1 MHLPLATFITRTR
14 HFWIRSWCKVIWLSR
29 ETANPDPTY
38 DTSVA
43 VNTTAWS
50 TKGKETQRT
59 TTVFYEDSAQTAH
72 WSKWRDYKT
81 MGHWLHQIH
90 IVIGYIGYLY
100 IRLYVIGPQWTNDTS
115 NIASWW
121 TVMMKPSHSAY
132 PDLFKWYIWI
142 TQNNRN
148 ILDRKIYIH
157 KHKNIQKRTK
167 TNIQNILNKTTTKYL
182 VIQLVHFKD
191 RKLWD

>member
-1 MHLPLATFITRTR
+1 MDILRSAYSDIFFHSWTHRYTGAHSQRR
-14 HFWIRSWCKVIWLSR
+14 HMQCTCHFYNTNTFWIRSWRKVIRLSR
-29 ETANPDPTY
+29 ETANPDPIS
-38 DTSVA
+38 DTTVA

-72 WSKWRDYKT
+72 WSKWRAHKT

-121 TVMMKPSHSAY
+121 TVMMKPS
-132 PDLFKWYIWI
+132 
-142 TQNNRN
+142 Q
-148 ILDRKIYIH
+148 
-157 KHKNIQKRTK
+157 
-167 TNIQNILNKTTTKYL
+167 
-182 VIQLVHFKD
+182 
-191 RKLWD
+191 